1 MSPDLEKVIEDIE
14 STVADGFDPW
24 FDIKNAMDMDD
35 MDAAGLMRIASLPFD
50 SQLDTRRVTDM
61 VASHPKLENFM
72 IPTIIKNG
80 TRRTAAILA
89 RRDDL
94 TAGSI
99 KQVYTACKNSNN
111 IHSVACLAANPK
123 TPDAILTSM
132 SKHKNPAVQALG
144 LSASGNDKALRDVY
158 FNMSEGAR
166 HTLIQIPLTAPL
178 LSLLNNELNLDVDNP
193 QQEAEKQA
201 NHLNEMIRR
210 VADKNNVPSSLSLTP
225 QEMNDEHLKREKQ
238 DKIFELTNRSVGRH
252 SSHFKANSSYVKS
265 GNLERY
271 TRAALGEEGLKGSV
285 HISYKE
291 DDGKFATKRIW
302 GEIPSTNKSMEWEEQ
317 SSYSPEDVGDIHHS
331 LGLR

>member
-24 FDIKNAMDMDD
+24 FDTKNAMDMDD

-111 IHSVACLAANPK
+111 IQTSYNIIHNNAK
-123 TPDAILTSM
+123 TVLKVFIIIAYRVGFSDVKY
-132 SKHKNPAVQALG
+132 SK
-144 LSASGNDKALRDVY
+144 
-158 FNMSEGAR
+158 
-166 HTLIQIPLTAPL
+166 
-178 LSLLNNELNLDVDNP
+178 
-193 QQEAEKQA
+193 
-201 NHLNEMIRR
+201 
-210 VADKNNVPSSLSLTP
+210 
-225 QEMNDEHLKREKQ
+225 
-238 DKIFELTNRSVGRH
+238 
-252 SSHFKANSSYVKS
+252 
-265 GNLERY
+265 
-271 TRAALGEEGLKGSV
+271 
-285 HISYKE
+285 
-291 DDGKFATKRIW
+291 
-302 GEIPSTNKSMEWEEQ
+302 
-317 SSYSPEDVGDIHHS
+317 
-331 LGLR
+331 

>member
-1 MSPDLEKVIEDIE
+1 
-14 STVADGFDPW
+14 
-24 FDIKNAMDMDD
+24 
-35 MDAAGLMRIASLPFD
+35 
-50 SQLDTRRVTDM
+50 
-61 VASHPKLENFM
+61 
-72 IPTIIKNG
+72 
-80 TRRTAAILA
+80 
-89 RRDDL
+89 
-94 TAGSI
+94 
-99 KQVYTACKNSNN
+99 
-111 IHSVACLAANPK
+111 
-123 TPDAILTSM
+123 M
-132 SKHKNPAVQALG
+132 SKHNNPAVQALG

-166 HTLIQIPLTAPL
+166 HTLIQI
-178 LSLLNNELNLDVDNP
+178 

-285 HISYKE
+285 HISYKD